1 MSSIISIKNITKFYQ
16 NGNVKNTV
24 LNDFSAEFYNSCFSV
39 IAGPSGSGKS
49 TLLNILATLDIPDS
63 GEYYLRNHLV
73 DFRNKRELA
82 NVRKRHFGFIFQSFN
97 LIPVLTS
104 IENVELPLTLSDNKS
119 GERRK
124 KAEKALTLVG
134 LKDKLDNRPC
144 QLSGGEQQRVA
155 IARAI
160 VGNPEIVF
168 ADEPTANLDRE
179 NAIKVINLMEELN
192 KQQFTSFIIAS
203 HDNKII
209 NKGKEIIW
217 IENQ

>member
-1 MSSIISIKNITKFYQ
+1 MNSIISLKNITKFYQ

-24 LNDFSAEFYNSCFSV
+24 LNNFSVEFFHNCFSI

-49 TLLNILATLDIPDS
+49 TLLNILATLDIPGS
-63 GEYYLRNHLV
+63 GEYYFKNQLL
-73 DFRNKRELA
+73 DFRNKKELV
-82 NVRKRHFGFIFQSFN
+82 NVRKKHFGFVFQSFN

-104 IENVELPLTLSDNKS
+104 IENVELPLTLSNFKYN
-119 GERRK
+119 ERRK
-124 KAEKALTLVG
+124 KAEEALILVG
-134 LKDKLDNRPC
+134 LKDKLNSRPG

-179 NAIKVINLMEELN
+179 NAVKIINLMEELN
-192 KQQFTSFIIAS
+192 NLQLTNFIIAS
-203 HDNKII
+203 HDDKVIK
-209 NKGKEIIW
+209 KGKEIIW